1 MKLTDYLNAINH
13 SKKDLFDTDDQFVE
27 KEYVP
32 FVINRCLSYFPDTIH
47 AVNEMNIRSHAD
59 KKMQF
64 HFLSSIIRPRK
75 RFSKWEKK
83 SKFDDIEVVKE
94 YYGYSN
100 RQAEEALKI
109 LSDEHI
115 NEMKESM
122 DVGGNRRS
130 KTPKS

>member
-1 MKLTDYLNAINH
+1 
-13 SKKDLFDTDDQFVE
+13 
-27 KEYVP
+27 
-32 FVINRCLSYFPDTIH
+32 
-47 AVNEMNIRSHAD
+47 
-59 KKMQF
+59 
-64 HFLSSIIRPRK
+64 
-75 RFSKWEKK
+75 
-83 SKFDDIEVVKE
+83 VKE

>member
-1 MKLTDYLNAINH
+1 MTNCD
-13 SKKDLFDTDDQFVE
+13 
-27 KEYVP
+27 
-32 FVINRCLSYFPDTIH
+32 
-47 AVNEMNIRSHAD
+47 
-59 KKMQF
+59 
-64 HFLSSIIRPRK
+64 LSSIIRPRK

-83 SKFDDIEVVKE
+83 GKFDDIEVVKE